1 MKLSLSKWIIG
12 IIFFI
17 IGFFAIDAVIR
28 AATVIET
35 NIFHRLLSG
44 FAAFL
49 AAIFIL
55 PLLSRIISKGYRE
68 FTDHVAK
75 QVVLSV
81 SSQIDRIQLLR
92 KSSKKKSVEK
102 KQEYINPMLLDT
114 SAVIDGRISNIIKTG
129 FLSGTLLVPRFV
141 LAELQHIADSS
152 DVLRRQRGRRG
163 LTILE
168 DLKKYH
174 SNSFK
179 YVVFSNE
186 TTKAKEVDAR
196 LIELAKKYHAR
207 IITVDFNLNKVAK
220 VSGIDVLNV
229 NELANSVK
237 TAILPGE
244 ELTTMVV
251 QLGKD
256 PTQGVGYLPDGTMI
270 VVEGGF
276 DLVGKTATVMV
287 SRLLQTA
294 AGKMIFAKK
303 I

>member
-1 MKLSLSKWIIG
+1 MKLSLPKLFFG
-12 IIFFI
+12 IIFFLV
-17 IGFFAIDAVIR
+17 GFLSADALIR
-28 AATVIET
+28 ATTILET
-35 NIFHRLLSG
+35 TIVHRLLAG
-44 FAAFL
+44 FIVGFI
-49 AAIFIL
+49 AIFIV
-55 PLLSRIISKGYRE
+55 PILSRVISKGYRE

-92 KSSKKKSVEK
+92 KASKKKNNEK
-102 KQEYINPMLLDT
+102 KQEYLNPMLLDT
-114 SAVIDGRISNIIKTG
+114 SAVIDGRIANIIKTG

-152 DVLRRQRGRRG
+152 DALRRQRGRRG

-168 DLKKYH
+168 ELKKYR
-174 SNSFK
+174 SSSFK

-186 TTKAKEVDAR
+186 ATKAKEVDAR
-196 LIELAKKYHAR
+196 LVELAKKYHAR

-220 VSGIDVLNV
+220 VSGIEVLNV

-237 TAILPGE
+237 TEILPGE
-244 ELTTMVV
+244 ELTLLVIQV
-251 QLGKD
+251 GKD
-256 PTQGVGYLPDGTMI
+256 PTQGVGYLSDGTMI
-270 VVEGGF
+270 VIEGGN
-276 DLVGKTATVMV
+276 DLVGKTATVLV

>member
-1 MKLSLSKWIIG
+1 MNLSLSRWVLG
-12 IIFFI
+12 IIFFLV
-17 IGFFAIDAVIR
+17 GFFSVDVLVR
-28 AATVIET
+28 AASIFET
-35 NIFHRLLSG
+35 TIFHRLLFG
-44 FAAFL
+44 FVISFVVL
-49 AAIFIL
+49 FII
-55 PLLSRIISKGYRE
+55 PLLSRIISKGYTE

-75 QVVLSV
+75 QVVLNV

-92 KSSKKKSVEK
+92 KSSKKKNGEK
-102 KQEYINPMLLDT
+102 KPEYVNAMLLDT
-114 SAVIDGRISNIIKTG
+114 SAVIDGRIANIIKTG

-141 LAELQHIADSS
+141 LSELQHIADSS
-152 DVLRRQRGRRG
+152 DALRRQRGRRG
-163 LTILE
+163 LEILE
-168 DLKKYH
+168 ELKKYH

-196 LIELAKKYHAR
+196 LVELAKKYHAR

-220 VSGIDVLNV
+220 VSGIEVLNV

-244 ELTTMVV
+244 ELTLLVV
-251 QLGKD
+251 QVGKD

-276 DLVGKTATVMV
+276 DLVGKTSTVLV